1 MRPATLLICIGAVV
15 FANSGRVTAQPAL
28 TPKDGKVI
36 VSMTVHSADAAKP
49 ISRNYLLPEYKD
61 SIPGNQVQ
69 MYLRLFMEQAVFF
82 GPEES
87 KKREKWN
94 TSPLAELPA
103 DELKDYGRRLLS
115 RDAVDATRMLDV
127 DWQLWHFLRR
137 DGFYTVLPDVQK
149 MRSVAEAL
157 KTRVRGQIRNGDA
170 DGAIE
175 TLRTLFALA
184 HSFQEHPTL
193 IGQLVGIA
201 IGNIACEAAEELVQL
216 PNCPNLIWS
225 FTDLPRP
232 FMNLRLGLQGEIP
245 MSTTQFKSVLEGVVT
260 DAELARVV
268 KQADEVV
275 AMSREQNS
283 KGEKASARYKLW
295 AADPKRV
302 EVSRKRLV
310 ETGLKA
316 DLVKSFSPLQA
327 IVADDVQQ
335 SVVFTDDL
343 FKSFNLPFWQAIENQ
358 EAVEA
363 AVKANTDLLIL
374 GPELAPA
381 ALKVKRAQVRLDQR
395 IAYLRV
401 IEAIRL
407 NSHEHG
413 AGLPATL
420 NDLKVPLP
428 VDPVSGKSFSYT
440 VKDGVATLT
449 GVNPNP
455 KQAETNRVYEIRIAK

>member
-1 MRPATLLICIGAVV
+1 
-15 FANSGRVTAQPAL
+15 
-28 TPKDGKVI
+28 
-36 VSMTVHSADAAKP
+36 
-49 ISRNYLLPEYKD
+49 
-61 SIPGNQVQ
+61 
-69 MYLRLFMEQAVFF
+69 
-82 GPEES
+82 
-87 KKREKWN
+87 
-94 TSPLAELPA
+94 
-103 DELKDYGRRLLS
+103 
-115 RDAVDATRMLDV
+115 
-127 DWQLWHFLRR
+127 
-137 DGFYTVLPDVQK
+137 